1 MPPLGRPGG
10 RHDVAP
16 MLRSL
21 AAPRARYGPLRDPR
35 GACLPWGGPAG
46 VMMDVWNNLLQ
57 GFIVAGTP
65 INLLWAL
72 VGCTIG
78 TAVGVLPGIGPAT
91 AVAMLLPITLKV
103 EATASMIFFAGI
115 YYGAMYGGSTTS
127 ILLNTPGEA
136 GSMVTALEGN
146 KMAKNGRAGA
156 ALATAAIG
164 SFVAGTIATVLVTL
178 FAPLVAL
185 HAVKLGPPE
194 YFLLMLLA
202 FCTVSAVLG
211 QSTLRGLTALGI
223 GLAMGLVGIDQI
235 TAQARYTGGVPEL
248 MDGLEV
254 VLVAVGLFAVAEAL
268 YAVLYQGRVVE
279 TQNKL
284 SRVHMTREEWRRSWP
299 AWLRATAIGFP
310 FGTIP
315 AGGSEIPTF
324 ISYATE
330 KKISK
335 HRHEFGGIGAIEG
348 VAGPEA
354 ANNAAVTATLIPLLT
369 LGIPTSNTTAI
380 LLGAF
385 QNYGIQPGPQLFET
399 NGALV
404 WALIASLYIGNVML
418 LVLNLPLVGLWVKLL
433 KIPKPPLYAGILIF
447 ATVGVYGMRQ
457 SAFDLLLLYA
467 IGLLGVV
474 LRRYGF
480 PTAPVVVGMILGP
493 LAEAQMRNALS
504 IGEGHWGVFVQRPMS
519 LFLLIV
525 VLAVLVLPRAVAWL
539 KRRRG

>member
-1 MPPLGRPGG
+1 
-10 RHDVAP
+10 
-16 MLRSL
+16 
-21 AAPRARYGPLRDPR
+21 
-35 GACLPWGGPAG
+35 
-46 VMMDVWNNLLQ
+46 MDLWNNLLL
-57 GFIVAGTP
+57 GFVTAGTP

-103 EATASMIFFAGI
+103 EPTASMIFFAGI

-178 FAPLVAL
+178 FAPVVANY
-185 HAVKLGPPE
+185 AVKLGPPE
-194 YFLLMLLA
+194 YFLLMVLA

-235 TAQARYTGGVPEL
+235 SGQARYTGGVPEL

-254 VLVAVGLFAVAEAL
+254 VLIAVGLFAVAEAL
-268 YAVLYQGRVVE
+268 YAVLYQGKESE
-279 TQNKL
+279 TQNKM
-284 SRVHMTREEWRRSWP
+284 SSVHMTKAEWRRSWP

-310 FGTIP
+310 FGCIP

-324 ISYATE
+324 LSYGTE
-330 KKISK
+330 KKLSK
-335 HRHEFGGIGAIEG
+335 HPEEFGTTGAIEG

-354 ANNAAVTATLIPLLT
+354 ANNAAITATLIPLLT
-369 LGIPTSNTTAI
+369 LGLPTSNTTAI

-385 QNYGIQPGPQLFET
+385 QNYGIQPGPQLFDK

-418 LVLNLPLVGLWVKLL
+418 LILNLPLVGLWVKLL
-433 KIPKPPLYAGILIF
+433 RIPKAPLYAGILIF

-457 SAFDLLLLYA
+457 SAFDLVLLYI

-474 LRRYGF
+474 MRRYGF

-504 IGEGHWGVFVQRPMS
+504 IGEGHWSVFVQRPMS
-519 LFLLIV
+519 LALLLV
-525 VLAVLVLPRAVAWL
+525 VVAVLLLPRVLAWVRQSRA
-539 KRRRG
+539 KG

>member
-1 MPPLGRPGG
+1 
-10 RHDVAP
+10 
-16 MLRSL
+16 
-21 AAPRARYGPLRDPR
+21 
-35 GACLPWGGPAG
+35 
-46 VMMDVWNNLLQ
+46 MDTWNALLQ
-57 GFIVAGTP
+57 GFAVAATP

-72 VGCTIG
+72 LGCTIG

-103 EATASMIFFAGI
+103 DPTASMIFFAGI

-136 GSMVTALEGN
+136 GSMVTAMEGN
-146 KMAKNGRAGA
+146 RMAKHGRAGA

-164 SFVAGTIATVLVTL
+164 SFVAGTIATVGVTL
-178 FAPLVAL
+178 FAPWVAEN
-185 HAVKLGPPE
+185 AVKLGPPE
-194 YFLLMLLA
+194 YFLLMVLA

-211 QSTLRGLTALGI
+211 KSTLRGLTALFV
-223 GLAMGLVGIDQI
+223 GLAMGLVGLDQI
-235 TAQARYTGGVPEL
+235 SGQARYTFDTPEL
-248 MDGLEV
+248 LDGLEV

-268 YAVLYQGRVVE
+268 YAVLYEGRTVE
-279 TQNKL
+279 TQNRMSK
-284 SRVHMTREEWRRSWP
+284 VHMTASEWRRSWP
-299 AWLRATAIGFP
+299 AWLRATFIGFP
-310 FGTIP
+310 FGTVP

-324 ISYATE
+324 LSYATE
-330 KKISK
+330 KKLSK
-335 HRHEFGGIGAIEG
+335 HKEEFGTTGAIEG

-354 ANNAAVTATLIPLLT
+354 ANNAAITATLIPLLT

-385 QNYGIQPGPQLFET
+385 QNYGINPGPQLFDS
-399 NGALV
+399 NAALV

-457 SAFDLLLLYA
+457 SAFDLVLLYG

-474 LRRYGF
+474 MRRFDF

-504 IGEGHWGVFVQRPMS
+504 IGEGKWSVFLERPMS
-519 LFLLIV
+519 LALIV
-525 VLAVLVLPRAVAWL
+525 VIVVLLGLPRL
-539 KRRRG
+539 LRLRRKLRRAP

>member
-1 MPPLGRPGG
+1 
-10 RHDVAP
+10 
-16 MLRSL
+16 
-21 AAPRARYGPLRDPR
+21 
-35 GACLPWGGPAG
+35 
-46 VMMDVWNNLLQ
+46 MDALHIWNNLLQ
-57 GFIVAGTP
+57 GFLTAGTP

-72 VGCTIG
+72 VGCTLG

-103 EATASMIFFAGI
+103 EPTASMIFFAGI

-146 KMAKNGRAGA
+146 KMAKSGRAGA

-178 FAPLVAL
+178 FAPVVA
-185 HAVKLGPPE
+185 AYAIRLGPPE
-194 YFLLMLLA
+194 YFMLMVLA

-223 GLAMGLVGIDQI
+223 GLAMGLIGIDQI
-235 TAQARYTGGVPEL
+235 SGQARYTGGVPEF
-248 MDGLEV
+248 MDGMEV

-268 YAVLYQGRVVE
+268 YAVLFQGRVVE

-284 SRVHMTREEWRRSWP
+284 TSVHMTRLEWRRSWP
-299 AWLRATAIGFP
+299 AWLRATFIGFP

-324 ISYATE
+324 LSYATE
-330 KKISK
+330 KKLSK
-335 HRHEFGGIGAIEG
+335 HKEEFGTTGAIEG

-354 ANNAAVTATLIPLLT
+354 ANNAAITATLIPLLT

-385 QNYGIQPGPQLFET
+385 QNYGIQPGPQLFDT
-399 NGALV
+399 NATLV

-418 LVLNLPLVGLWVKLL
+418 LILNLPLVGLWVKLL
-433 KIPKPPLYAGILIF
+433 KIPKSYLYAGILIF

-457 SAFDLLLLYA
+457 SAFDLFLMYA

-474 LRRYGF
+474 MRRFSF
-480 PTAPVVVGMILGP
+480 PTAPVIVGMILGP

-504 IGEGHWGVFVQRPMS
+504 IGEGKWGVFLERPMS
-519 LFLLIV
+519 ATLIVV
-525 VLAVLVLPRAVAWL
+525 VLAVLILPRL
-539 KRRRG
+539 MKLRKKD